1 MKDFFIKYIKRA
13 SNFLALGIL
22 SIIILFVTI
31 GTLFSHFK
39 NNFNF
44 FLENNKILSSLKEN
58 KILFSESNIDIGNSS
73 VNNISFESFLEA
85 ETELQKKIDNN
96 FEALKTKIKTDPR
109 KNISTYLQ
117 ETQKIQKSFSE
128 RLNRINSKSEKIS
141 PDFLL
146 SLANNLAQ
154 IKPPE
159 ILYEFHLKMVK
170 SYYSIGLAFKEYMET
185 NNETEK
191 TMLYNFIMKKIKE
204 IDFSSLQNFNN
215 ER

>member
-13 SNFLALGIL
+13 SNFLAWGVL
-22 SIIILFVTI
+22 SIIILFIAGGV
-31 GTLFSHFK
+31 LFSYFK

-44 FLENNKILSSLKEN
+44 FLENNKILNSIKEN
-58 KILFSESNIDIGNSS
+58 KILFSGLNIDIDNSS
-73 VNNISFESFLEA
+73 TSKISFEPFLEA

-154 IKPPE
+154 IEPPE

-185 NNETEK
+185 NNETK
-191 TMLYNFIMKKIKE
+191 KIMLYNFIMKKIKE